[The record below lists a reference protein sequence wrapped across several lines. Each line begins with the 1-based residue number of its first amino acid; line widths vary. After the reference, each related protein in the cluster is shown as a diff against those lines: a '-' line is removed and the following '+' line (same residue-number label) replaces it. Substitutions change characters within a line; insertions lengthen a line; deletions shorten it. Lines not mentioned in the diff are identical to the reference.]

1 MGKTVAQEFF
11 VTGVGVEQVAGPDE
25 VAMSNLGPR
34 LRDVRM
40 RSGMSLR
47 EVARQLGVSPSFV
60 SQMENGKSQPSVAT
74 LYSMAQLLH
83 VSIDELFEREPGAQT
98 GALVTEPLHAQAALV
113 AEVGNQNGIPAQM
126 HPPTGELAGSEVINR
141 SDFSSPG
148 DAWHRTGVSGRIQVV
163 RPQDRPRLEMDCGV
177 IWEQLASNRERDLD
191 FMEIIYPAGSS
202 STTDGRMLRH
212 QGMEYGYLL
221 SGILQIT
228 YGFDEYT
235 LEPGQ
240 SMCLDPSVP
249 HLLTNPGRVPA
260 RGIWVVHSCAQT
272 VRD

>member
-1 MGKTVAQEFF
+1 
-11 VTGVGVEQVAGPDE
+11 VTGVGAEPVVGPDE

-40 RSGMSLR
+40 RSGLSLR

-83 VSIDELFEREPGAQT
+83 VSIDELFEREPGDQA
-98 GALVTEPLHAQAALV
+98 GAGAPVTDPLHAPAALV
-113 AEVGNQNGIPAQM
+113 AEARNQNGASAQV
-126 HPPTGELAGSEVINR
+126 HPPTEEMAGSEVINR

-148 DAWHRTGVSGRIQVV
+148 DAWHRTGMSGRIQVV

-260 RGIWVVHSCAQT
+260 RGIWVVHSCAQP

>member
-1 MGKTVAQEFF
+1 MTEVVASQ
-11 VTGVGVEQVAGPDE
+11 AGAHDE
-25 VAMSNLGPR
+25 AAMSNLGPR

-40 RSGMSLR
+40 RSGLSLR

-74 LYSMAQLLH
+74 LYSMAQLLN
-83 VSIDELFEREPGAQT
+83 VSMDELFERAPSPHLGAA
-98 GALVTEPLHAQAALV
+98 ALDPLHTPRLQETEG
-113 AEVGNQNGIPAQM
+113 AE
-126 HPPTGELAGSEVINR
+126 LINR
-141 SDFSSPG
+141 SDFTSPG
-148 DAWHRTGVSGRIQVV
+148 DAWNRTGTSGRLQVV

-177 IWEQLASNRERDLD
+177 IWERLASNRDRDLD

-221 SGILQIT
+221 TGVLQIT
-228 YGFDEYT
+228 YGFEEYV

-240 SMCLDPSVP
+240 SMSLDPSVP
-249 HLLTNPGRVPA
+249 HLLTNPGKVAA
-260 RGIWVVHSCAQT
+260 RGIWVVHSCAH
-272 VRD
+272 RASD